1 LLAFFSGFEA
11 ACQPKSRRWSLSAM
25 TLWPLG
31 VAIYITGAIGESF
44 GANIQRFSV
53 TRELAKPEAERIPK
67 KKQRLWV
74 LGIVCYVLCG
84 IFKAVSYNFAA
95 QTMLAP
101 LTLFLF
107 ASNIVFARLINKE
120 SFAFMTDG
128 VATLLVVCGVV
139 MCIIAA
145 PSGKDEYTS
154 EEMEELMSAWSFIVW
169 VVVDVSL
176 IVSLWTAQK
185 LLWRKAGGDLTR
197 LSRRWQRYLVFM
209 SFGGLA
215 GLFSG
220 TSATLTKATFS
231 LIRGEAAE
239 GGAEA
244 VFTAPLLYVV
254 SISLVTAYVL
264 ENVSVV
270 NGIAQISPI
279 VVISL
284 QSVTDTS
291 AQILGGL
298 LFFQDYKLFR
308 PWQWGVYA
316 SGNAIAFVSV
326 FALAHFRLAHEQRGR
341 MQRTSTASGC
351 ETSYSSAAPMSL
363 AEKSRSSL
371 DADVDAAADRG
382 AADDGD
388 VVPHPDAARGSRKN
402 MRIVPGYPARTAVLP
417 PIKPAQ
423 TV

>member
-67 KKQRLWV
+67 KKQKLWV

-197 LSRRWQRYLVFM
+197 LSPPVAALPRLHVLRRPRRPLLGHERHADQGHLLAHPRRGGRGRRGGCLHRPAALRRLDLPRDGLRPRECLRRQRHRPDLTNRRHLPAERHRHLGADPRRPSLLPGLQALPAVAVGSLRLWQRHRLCAR
-209 SFGGLA
+209 S
-215 GLFSG
+215 
-220 TSATLTKATFS
+220 THPTLTH
-231 LIRGEAAE
+231 LCR
-239 GGAEA
+239 
-244 VFTAPLLYVV
+244 
-254 SISLVTAYVL
+254 
-264 ENVSVV
+264 
-270 NGIAQISPI
+270 
-279 VVISL
+279 
-284 QSVTDTS
+284 
-291 AQILGGL
+291 
-298 LFFQDYKLFR
+298 R
-308 PWQWGVYA
+308 P
-316 SGNAIAFVSV
+316 
-326 FALAHFRLAHEQRGR
+326 
-341 MQRTSTASGC
+341 
-351 ETSYSSAAPMSL
+351 
-363 AEKSRSSL
+363 
-371 DADVDAAADRG
+371 
-382 AADDGD
+382 
-388 VVPHPDAARGSRKN
+388 
-402 MRIVPGYPARTAVLP
+402 
-417 PIKPAQ
+417 
-423 TV
+423 